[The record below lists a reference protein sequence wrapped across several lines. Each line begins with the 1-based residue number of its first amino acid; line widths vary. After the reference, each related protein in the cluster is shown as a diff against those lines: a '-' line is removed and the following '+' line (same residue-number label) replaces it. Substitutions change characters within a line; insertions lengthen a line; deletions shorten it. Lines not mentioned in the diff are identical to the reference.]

1 MPGKILDSVLDRI
14 GDTPMIRINALSAD
28 LDCELL
34 AKVRAKTIL
43 LSCTPALSA
52 HVQSHGP

>member
-34 AKVRAKTIL
+34 AKVRAKA
-43 LSCTPALSA
+43 SCCPARQ
-52 HVQSHGP
+52 H

>member
-1 MPGKILDSVLDRI
+1 VLDRI

-34 AKVRAKTIL
+34 AKVRAKSIL